1 MIIPVIELQLAWQ
14 NLVWF
19 LEGESFFF
27 FYLITVFFFFF
38 LDLRERRKEI
48 KLKEN
53 CFNLIGAAEIN

>member
-19 LEGESFFF
+19 LEWESFLFFLKFNYCIFF
-27 FYLITVFFFFF
+27 FV
-38 LDLRERRKEI
+38 DLRERRKEI